1 MRLLKITKP
10 EYQNLFEEKILKE
23 KIATS
28 EKDTNKNNNNNNN
41 KNII

>member
-1 MRLLKITKP
+1 MKP

-28 EKDTNKNNNNNNN
+28 EKDTNKNNNNNK